1 MFLVELPLDV
11 VLEILLVARF
21 DFVSVKFADKF
32 QKRQNDRKGR
42 YIVLHIFEQITK
54 VKIEDEGPKKTQS
67 FKVVS

>member
-1 MFLVELPLDV
+1 MA
-11 VLEILLVARF
+11 EIFNFSTIEKTSYRSL
-21 DFVSVKFADKF
+21 SHKKF